1 MQSGI
6 MLYVG
11 CKVDVYDQ
19 IKVLSEIGV
28 KRTFINAKHP
38 EIDKVICAIR
48 DAGLICDNIHAEYAI
63 THNGEKSI
71 PTI

>member
-11 CKVDVYDQ
+11 CKVGVYDQ
-19 IKVLSEIGV
+19 IKVLSELGV

-38 EIDKVICAIR
+38 EIDKARPASAAASGHRNV
-48 DAGLICDNIHAEYAI
+48 
-63 THNGEKSI
+63 
-71 PTI
+71 